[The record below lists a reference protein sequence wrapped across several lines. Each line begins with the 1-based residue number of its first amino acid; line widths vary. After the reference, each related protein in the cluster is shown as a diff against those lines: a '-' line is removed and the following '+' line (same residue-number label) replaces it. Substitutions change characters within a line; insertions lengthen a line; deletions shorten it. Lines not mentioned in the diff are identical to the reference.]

1 MDRAY
6 IIAIMLNFTYFQRV
20 SADCTRGLGR
30 DGAELR
36 ILECE
41 ACHRLHEQSDSMM
54 YPLSMGRSMLS
65 ARRFE
70 MVARRSW
77 SAFDDFVEFCTLI

>member
-36 ILECE
+36 ILEC
-41 ACHRLHEQSDSMM
+41 
-54 YPLSMGRSMLS
+54 GR
-65 ARRFE
+65 AT
-70 MVARRSW
+70 
-77 SAFDDFVEFCTLI
+77 DFTNDVIQ